1 MVEKFAKKLMF
12 GNIVTILRM
21 DYSRYGSS
29 GSFAP
34 PPLQSDLAGRCSLL
48 TKLFVYVFSIAV
60 CLYLIAIVSGML
72 LISCLSY

>member
-1 MVEKFAKKLMF
+1 MKLMF
-12 GNIVTILRM
+12 GNIVTILGM
-21 DYSRYGSS
+21 DYSRYGSC

-34 PPLQSDLAGRCSLL
+34 PLQSNLAGRCSLL
-48 TKLFVYVFSIAV
+48 TKLFEYVFSIAV